1 MRSKTRPVDFRGVRA
16 PPGAR
21 RTHLPYRATWTLLGA
36 AVMVARCRPQLVN
49 QTQSFDEQGSG
60 EAASAI
66 RKSDE
71 TAVANDRRY
80 NLDFFMPQCG

>member
-1 MRSKTRPVDFRGVRA
+1 MRA

-49 QTQSFDEQGSG
+49 QTQNFDEQRSG

-66 RKSDE
+66 WK
-71 TAVANDRRY
+71 V
-80 NLDFFMPQCG
+80 M